1 MPSLRRSLLRRYR
14 LCAPHL
20 FRYGLWLLALLLL
33 CDGIA
38 ALYVPQMQAAL
49 SLTLPAVPP
58 RTTANSLVIAPMQSG
73 PAAKVLAADSFQRA
87 NQPYWGTAS
96 DGHSWQADA
105 NSLQYFAIRNHA
117 GVVTAPAQA
126 LTCTALLGP
135 QTSNVDLT
143 FSASLSHYGPAFL
156 GAVLRW
162 SSPGDFY
169 LLYLDGQNLA
179 LLRAMGGMMTPLQT
193 VAFPAQADA
202 AYTFRFR
209 AVGAQL
215 FAMVWPTGQPA
226 LHEWQ
231 IALTDGALPTGQAGL
246 RVFTRSSSRASVTAF
261 MEVEL

>member
-38 ALYVPQMQAAL
+38 ALCFPQMQAAL
-49 SLTLPAVPP
+49 SLTVPTAP
-58 RTTANSLVIAPMQSG
+58 SRTDARSLVIAPMQTG
-73 PAAKVLAADSFQRA
+73 PVAKVLAADNFQRV
-87 NQPYWGTAS
+87 NQPYWGTSS
-96 DGHSWQADA
+96 DGHLWLADA

-117 GVVTAPAQA
+117 GVITAPAQS

-162 SSPGDFY
+162 SDPGDFY
-169 LLYLDGQNLA
+169 LLYLDGQNLG
-179 LLRAMGGMMTPLQT
+179 LLRAMDGMLTPLQT
-193 VAFPAQADA
+193 VAFPARADA

-226 LHEWQ
+226 LNEWQ
-231 IALTDGALPTGQAGL
+231 IALNDGALHTGQAGL
-246 RVFTRSSSRASVTAF
+246 RVVTRSSSRVNVTTF